1 MGGNLTTVRGY
12 LITNGGNS
20 LTAERNF
27 NNSRIF
33 NNSWRNLITVGR
45 KYITVEGKLTTV
57 EGKLITVGR
66 NSITVEG
73 NSITFEEIQ

>member
-12 LITNGGNS
+12 LITNGGNSITVGGNS

-45 KYITVEGKLTTV
+45 KYITVEGK
-57 EGKLITVGR
+57 
-66 NSITVEG
+66 
-73 NSITFEEIQ
+73 